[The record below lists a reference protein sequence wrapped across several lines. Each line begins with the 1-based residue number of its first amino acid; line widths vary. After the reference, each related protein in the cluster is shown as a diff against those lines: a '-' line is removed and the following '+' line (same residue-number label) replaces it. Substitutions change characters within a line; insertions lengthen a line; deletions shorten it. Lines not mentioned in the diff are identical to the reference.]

1 MPSAT
6 GGNKH
11 GFKARLLDYPLAI
24 CRSHDDLKFIA
35 KIVLNF
41 KNPSSTVHIDNKEMI
56 FSILL
61 MKENIFFYTFWYI
74 LHIHSEKK
82 SSISCLNL
90 HRENYLRTL
99 FLN

>member
-24 CRSHDDLKFIA
+24 CKSHDDLKFIA

-41 KNPSSTVHIDNKEMI
+41 KKPFLTVQIDNKEI
-56 FSILL
+56 D
-61 MKENIFFYTFWYI
+61 TF
-74 LHIHSEKK
+74 HSSGE
-82 SSISCLNL
+82 
-90 HRENYLRTL
+90 RT
-99 FLN
+99 